1 MKPNNCKK
9 TIKIDKKA
17 EKMRE
22 TKLKLKPDAEVRAFA
37 GDLFR
42 LVYLGHLAETLADC
56 LDSVGVEFGA
66 VAGRMAD
73 VSLHETRRKLRRA
86 VDMARGLRLMQR
98 DLCTNIRECA
108 DGGLSDFADG
118 VNGILEM
125 FMPTADLSEESY
137 TRLVARVTAAFESM
151 RLGRESEPGMIA
163 DLCTRLSAGRNSTK
177 R

>member
-1 MKPNNCKK
+1 MK
-9 TIKIDKKA
+9 
-17 EKMRE
+17 E

-66 VAGRMAD
+66 VVGRMAGL
-73 VSLHETRRKLRRA
+73 SLHETRRKLRRA
-86 VDMARGLRLMQR
+86 VDLARGLRSMQR
-98 DLCTNIRECA
+98 DLCANIRVC
-108 DGGLSDFADG
+108 DPGGLQDFADG

-151 RLGRESEPGMIA
+151 RRGRASEDGMIA
-163 DLCTRLSAGRNSTK
+163 DLCCRLAAERNSAK